1 METMAWSIPM
11 GTTCFTPGTARAA
24 DLSFAKS
31 SMGSSTDSPMV
42 PP

>member
-1 METMAWSIPM
+1 METMAWSMPM
-11 GTTCFTPGTARAA
+11 GTTCFTPGTVSTAA
-24 DLSFAKS
+24 FNRAKS